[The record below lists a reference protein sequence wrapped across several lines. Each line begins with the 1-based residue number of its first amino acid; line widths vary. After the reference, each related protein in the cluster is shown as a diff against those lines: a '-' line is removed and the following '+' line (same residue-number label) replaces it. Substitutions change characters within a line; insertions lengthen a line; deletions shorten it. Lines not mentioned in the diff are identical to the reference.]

1 LTTILYCGAVDF
13 TPDGKI
19 AIVFQAHLELK
30 DRHLEHETV
39 KMIRLKSGLLKWS
52 NAHKEMAAKYKSY
65 NNFIFL
71 SLIIQWGRE
80 Y

>member
-1 LTTILYCGAVDF
+1 MTTVLYCGAVGF
-13 TPDGKI
+13 IQGGKI
-19 AIVFQAHLELK
+19 VIVFQAHLELK

-52 NAHKEMAAKYKSY
+52 NAHKEMAAKHKSY
-65 NNFIFL
+65 ENFFSL